1 MELILKNAK
10 IITMDEKNP
19 RAEALGI
26 KDGKFYKVGTNE
38 EVLKLKEE
46 KTKVLDLEGKLLL
59 PGFIDSHMHF
69 LDFGYSLTKVDLNGS
84 KSIEEIIDRTNKFFE
99 NKEISDGDWLKGRG
113 WNQDILKE
121 NRFLNR
127 YDLDKIS
134 KKRPIYM
141 TRVCGHVAVVNSKA
155 LEIMGVN
162 KDTKQ
167 IDGGHFDLDEK
178 GEPNGIFREK
188 ALELIYSKVPAP
200 NIKEIKNMILEATDA
215 YAAQGITSV
224 QTDDFETIPG
234 VNYEDVIKAYKD
246 LAKEEKLKT
255 RIYQQCIFDKM
266 EKYKEFLKK
275 GYRTGDG
282 NDFFKIGP
290 LKVLSDGSLGGR
302 TAYMTE
308 AYADDKTTKGIPC
321 YSQEELDDWIYTA
334 HKNNMTTATH
344 CIGDAAMY
352 MTLDSIEKA
361 KTKIPKE
368 DMRHSI
374 VHCQITD
381 KQIIKRFS
389 ELNVIAHVQPV
400 FLDYDLH
407 IVEDRI
413 GKERAK
419 YTYNFKRMLGEGVV
433 VAGGSDYPYCEFYQT
448 FYNLYAAVNRQDLS
462 GYPENGWLPEEKLSI
477 DEAISIFTKGGAY
490 ASYEEDIKGSIE
502 EGKLADCFLISEDIY
517 EVKASEI
524 KNLEVDLT
532 IMNGKIVYKKGEK
545 ING

>member
-1 MELILKNAK
+1 MDLILKNGK
-10 IITMDEKNP
+10 IVTMDEKNP
-19 RAEALGI
+19 RAEAVAI
-26 KDGKFYKVGTNE
+26 KDGKFFKVGANE
-38 EVLKLKEE
+38 EILKLKEE
-46 KTKVLDLEGKLLL
+46 KTKVIDLEGKVLL

-84 KSIEEIIDRTNKFFE
+84 KSINEIINRTNKFFE
-99 NKEISDGDWLKGRG
+99 NKDIKEGDWLKGRG
-113 WNQDILKE
+113 WNQDILEE

-134 KKRPIYM
+134 KDKPIYM

-155 LEIMGVN
+155 LEVMGVN
-162 KDTKQ
+162 KNTEQ
-167 IDGGHFDLDEK
+167 VDGGHFDLDDK
-178 GEPNGIFREK
+178 GEPTGIFREK
-188 ALELIYSKVPAP
+188 ALELIYSKVPVP
-200 NIKEIKNMILEATDA
+200 NLAEIKKMILEATEA
-215 YAAQGITSV
+215 YAEQGITSV

-246 LAKEEKLKT
+246 LSDQGKLKT
-255 RIYQQCIFDKM
+255 RIYEQCIFENI
-266 EKYKEFLKK
+266 EKYKGFLEK

-282 NDFFKIGP
+282 NNLFKIGP

-308 AYADDKTTKGIPC
+308 PYADDISTVGIPC
-321 YSQEELDDWIYTA
+321 YSQDELDDWILTA
-334 HKNNMTTATH
+334 HENNMTTATH

-352 MTLDSIEKA
+352 MTLESIEKA
-361 KTKIPKE
+361 KKEFPKE

-381 KQIIKRFS
+381 KKIIERFS
-389 ELNVIAHVQPV
+389 ELEVIAHVQPV

-419 YTYNFKRMLGEGVV
+419 YTYNFKRMLEQDVV

-448 FYNLYAAVNRQDLS
+448 FYNLHAAINRQDLS
-462 GYPENGWLPEEKLSI
+462 GYPEKGWLPEEKLSV
-477 DEAISIFTKGGAY
+477 DEAVSIFTKGPAY
-490 ASYEEDIKGSIE
+490 ASYEEDIKGTIE
-502 EGKLADCFLISEDIY
+502 EGKLADCFLISDDIY
-517 EVKASEI
+517 TIDKSII
-524 KNLEVDLT
+524 KDLSVELT
-532 IMNGKIVYKKGEK
+532 LLGGKVAYKK
-545 ING
+545 

>member
-1 MELILKNAK
+1 MDLILKNGK
-10 IITMDEKNP
+10 IVTMDEKNP
-19 RAEALGI
+19 RAEAVAI
-26 KDGKFYKVGTNE
+26 KDGKFFKVGANE
-38 EVLKLKEE
+38 EILKLKEE
-46 KTKVLDLEGKLLL
+46 KTKVIDLEGKVLL

-84 KSIEEIIDRTNKFFE
+84 KSINEIINRTNKFFE
-99 NKEISDGDWLKGRG
+99 NKDIKEGDWLKGRG
-113 WNQDILKE
+113 WNQDILEE

-134 KKRPIYM
+134 KDKPIYM

-155 LEIMGVN
+155 LEVMGVN
-162 KDTKQ
+162 KNTEQ
-167 IDGGHFDLDEK
+167 VDGGHFDLDDK
-178 GEPNGIFREK
+178 GEPTGIFREK
-188 ALELIYSKVPAP
+188 ALELIYSKVPVP
-200 NIKEIKNMILEATDA
+200 NLAEIKKMILEATEA
-215 YAAQGITSV
+215 YAEQGITSV

-246 LAKEEKLKT
+246 LSDQGKLKT
-255 RIYQQCIFDKM
+255 RIYEQCIFENI
-266 EKYKEFLKK
+266 EKYKGFLEK

-282 NDFFKIGP
+282 NNLFKIGP

-308 AYADDKTTKGIPC
+308 PYADDISTVGIPC
-321 YSQEELDDWIYTA
+321 YSQDELDDWILTA
-334 HKNNMTTATH
+334 HENNMTTATH

-352 MTLDSIEKA
+352 MTLESIEKA
-361 KTKIPKE
+361 KKEFPKE

-381 KQIIKRFS
+381 KKIIERFS
-389 ELNVIAHVQPV
+389 ELEVIAHVQPV

-419 YTYNFKRMLGEGVV
+419 YTYNFKRMLEQDVV

-448 FYNLYAAVNRQDLS
+448 FYNLHAAINRQDLS
-462 GYPENGWLPEEKLSI
+462 GYPEKGWLPEEKLSV
-477 DEAISIFTKGGAY
+477 DEAVSIFTKGPAY
-490 ASYEEDIKGSIE
+490 ASYEEDIKGTIE
-502 EGKLADCFLISEDIY
+502 EGKLADCFLISDDIY
-517 EVKASEI
+517 TIDKSII
-524 KNLEVDLT
+524 KDLSVELT
-532 IMNGKIVYKKGEK
+532 LLGGKLAYKK
-545 ING
+545 